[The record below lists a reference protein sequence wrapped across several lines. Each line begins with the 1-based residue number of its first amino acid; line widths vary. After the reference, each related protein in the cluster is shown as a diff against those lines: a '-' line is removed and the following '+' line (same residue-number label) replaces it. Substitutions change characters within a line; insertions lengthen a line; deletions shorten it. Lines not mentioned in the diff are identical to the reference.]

1 MVFGFWKSH
10 SSLYISRIG
19 FLISNNSNRVITVS
33 VLLLP
38 RCSVYQISICFL
50 FLYILLCTQR
60 GNKKRKQKN
69 CRSVLLKNI
78 YEASVFLATTF
89 SYTFVPSVA
98 LPKVDKKILLFLFVV
113 FYIFLYL
120 RYYIIFLRECNSTIS
135 CITTF

>member
-1 MVFGFWKSH
+1 MYFLTAFGIWIWKSH

-69 CRSVLLKNI
+69 CRSVLPKNI
-78 YEASVFLATTF
+78 LRRQCFWQKPFQYLPTFVHSVATFVYPRQIKKFYYFYLLYSTF
-89 SYTFVPSVA
+89 FYTFGI
-98 LPKVDKKILLFLFVV
+98 ILYF
-113 FYIFLYL
+113 
-120 RYYIIFLRECNSTIS
+120 
-135 CITTF
+135 